1 MLVNT
6 TVVGIPTTF
15 DLSFFRYWVEFLKPI
30 HKLSPQGIELI
41 SLFLNKRQELSSSII
56 DEDVLDEVLF
66 SREVKREIRET
77 LGVTSNHF
85 QVLMNDLRNKKV
97 LVDGKINPK
106 FIPRVD
112 KKQNDYKLIVQFR
125 FDERNKN

>member
-56 DEDVLDEVLF
+56 DENVLDEVLF
-66 SREVKREIRET
+66 SREVKKEIRET

-106 FIPRVD
+106 FIPIVD